1 MRKIYLTLLSIL
13 LTTTVVCN
21 ESTISKEN
29 LFDFLHSKEYLK
41 TNFTQTTLVGLSER
55 VVSGIIQASRSG
67 NFKIEYLDPIK
78 ETISADKEFLYKLDI
93 ELEQLDIVPREGYFK
108 NTPISILISNIE
120 NLKKLYSINSCDV
133 ENFFT
138 VCSLSTKEEDSF
150 VEKIFLR
157 FEGTELDSLTYTD
170 SFGQNVN
177 YDFDDISWEPFN
189 ENQLYISIPEGIDVV
204 YH

>member
-1 MRKIYLTLLSIL
+1 MFSIL
-13 LTTTVVCN
+13 LTTTVVGN
-21 ESTISKEN
+21 ETTISKEN
-29 LFDFLHSKEYLK
+29 LFDFLHSKQYLK
-41 TNFTQTTLVGLSER
+41 TNFTQTTLADLNER
-55 VVSGIIQASRSG
+55 VVSGNIQASRSG

-177 YDFDDISWEPFN
+177 FDFDDISWEPFN